1 MGAPVCREQG
11 HPKAHS
17 HTALASTS
25 GFFLAYIL
33 QQYRN
38 SLQYPEPWRSR
49 SCGTGAD
56 PIPAGAA
63 VLAPTA
69 VGSRGLVAPGSCLC
83 HPPWLARGVPVSCL
97 AWGSL
102 LSGQGEQGDRP
113 LCLAAPL
120 EHCEPTESCSPAE
133 PTSPP
138 GATPALGHA
147 ALTPGSATTLL
158 STGRGQVTWQRCDAL
173 PPRESREERTRALA

>member
-11 HPKAHS
+11 HPKAHP

-38 SLQYPEPWRSR
+38 SPQYPEPWRSR

-56 PIPAGAA
+56 PVPAGAA

-69 VGSRGLVAPGSCLC
+69 TAQPGAWHGQPGSGGTWELPV
-83 HPPWLARGVPVSCL
+83 PPTMACTGCPGVLPGLGVPPVWAGRAGGPS
-97 AWGSL
+97 SL
-102 LSGQGEQGDRP
+102 P
-113 LCLAAPL
+113 C
-120 EHCEPTESCSPAE
+120 C
-133 PTSPP
+133 PP
-138 GATPALGHA
+138 GAL
-147 ALTPGSATTLL
+147 
-158 STGRGQVTWQRCDAL
+158 
-173 PPRESREERTRALA
+173 